1 MKHIIDRVI
10 GRTQKQS
17 TTNIEKEIGNKIYED
32 LLEKY
37 CGNIPKVEDLEILFR
52 NLNYNVS
59 DNLETHLKIQ
69 STFELLNYIEERKK
83 EARCQ

>member
-10 GRTQKQS
+10 SRTQKQS
-17 TTNIEKEIGNKIYED
+17 ATDIEKEIGNRVYED

-37 CGNIPKVEDLEILFR
+37 CGNIPKVKDLEKLFR
-52 NLNYNVS
+52 DLNYNVS

-83 EARCQ
+83 EVRCQ